1 MAYKFTARRR
11 AALKKAAIAS
21 ARKRRTTGRAAKKPY
36 AKRIGARNRNGKFAT
51 KGQRRMNVARKVG
64 TGVAIGA
71 YVAANAY
78 AARSTHQIEKRK
90 RAKIKEQ
97 GARKVAHYNAVAARY
112 R

>member
-1 MAYKFTARRR
+1 MAYRFTARRR
-11 AALKKAAIAS
+11 AALKRASIAS
-21 ARKRRTTGRAAKKPY
+21 ARKRSRGGKAKKPY

-51 KGQRRMNVARKVG
+51 KGQRRRNVARKVG

-90 RAKIKEQ
+90 RAKIREQ